1 MALAQPVS
9 LIPDYGAYGAYT
21 TLAGS
26 PKRVEIDWSQMV
38 QPGWSQMQVPMNLLE
53 VDSIQ
58 FTIDGPATAFQIAI
72 ANLRLLPTGAA
83 GDVGAVP
90 LTAGTWTASCAS
102 GSTCSLAQTGPMTW
116 VESRS
121 ERSSGSNT
129 LVAPVPSNL
138 LDFTVYRGLAFD
150 LTATASRC
158 YAYYDFVE
166 IDDGPDAA
174 PGCGATLPFP
184 PARGRPAQATLL
196 RSPAARSLGLLV
208 AWRVERLPSTRR
220 ELDICAGSSARGRQL
235 RWLRIVTAG
244 STRQNRKR
252 IDLCQIQFREAP
264 SRWTI
269 GVLSMNP
276 ALTSN
281 GSGGHTETCAETYI
295 SFQG

>member
-1 MALAQPVS
+1 VALAQPVS
-9 LIPDYGAYGAYT
+9 LIPDYGACGAYT

-90 LTAGTWTASCAS
+90 LTGGTWTASCAS

-116 VESRS
+116 VESGVS
-121 ERSSGSNT
+121 DPSGSNT

-150 LTATASRC
+150 LTATASRG
-158 YAYYDFVE
+158 YAYYDFVD

-184 PARGRPAQATLL
+184 PARARPAPSHLAALAHRARPQ
-196 RSPAARSLGLLV
+196 AARPACGALSV
-208 AWRVERLPSTRR
+208 FPSTRPEPR
-220 ELDICAGSSARGRQL
+220 PCAGSSARGRQL
-235 RWLRIVTAG
+235 RWLRIVTAD

-269 GVLSMNP
+269 GS
-276 ALTSN
+276 
-281 GSGGHTETCAETYI
+281 CR
-295 SFQG
+295 